1 MEGQMKGVLRQSI
14 VLMAL
19 ASVAVA
25 PARLHAQNA
34 ASSQVNS
41 PAVQLLLVRAAQQE
55 ASGHMNLAA
64 QNWQQVL
71 LADPNNLQALS
82 GLARWNRM
90 EGNDSD
96 AQKYIDRIRQIDPS
110 SPLIQQLQSVV
121 SNRAR
126 IGDLTRAAKLA
137 QSGHPEE
144 ALKIYQRVF
153 GNTPPDNWA
162 QAYYDTEA
170 AIPSKRDDAIN
181 GLRALVQRNPGN
193 PAYAIDLGRTLT
205 YNPSTRPEGV
215 HMLEKYQGN
224 PEAEA
229 ALRQAL
235 AYSVQN
241 PSYIQSVR
249 NYLKNHQDAQLA
261 AELAKTEASQA
272 RASSGLARTPGEQRA
287 YAALNANRLQ
297 EAQTRFEALYQQNPN
312 NPRVLAG
319 LGFLQMKANN
329 FGGAISYFSQAEQD
343 GLHAR
348 VIESSL
354 ATSRFWY
361 TMQQASNALTNNQLQ
376 AAEQGYAA
384 ALEMRH
390 NSPDALAGLAGVY
403 MKAQEPAQAI
413 PIYQRLLKVKGSQ
426 SLAWR
431 GLFLAEQQSGNSS
444 QALATNARMPA
455 SIRQSLES
463 DPEYLQALANA
474 YQATGQ
480 SGKAQQALASA
491 LQLPFPQNGRNMK
504 AGTRMQ
510 YASLLAQDHRYA
522 QAAGIYRDVLNE
534 DPNNVSAWQGLVAME
549 HQTNNDAQAI
559 AIVEQMPPP
568 VYDQALRS
576 PDFLSMLAAIYQQ
589 QNQLNIAQTFLQ
601 RASRIYADNGTPVP
615 VSLEMQVAAIDLQ
628 QSRPQQAYG
637 IYREILMRSPD
648 NLNAWKGLLS
658 ALHQT
663 GHDAD
668 ALAQLEQIPAQVRTT
683 LEKDTDF
690 LQTEASI
697 YAATGNQP
705 AALGIIQRIARHY
718 YSQRMLMPASME
730 VQQAWLLFNL
740 KDDRDLYRTLMHLGD
755 RADLTTEQRRTVQTI
770 WASWSVRRAS
780 NDIKAGNTRLAIEIL
795 TSARQAFPDN
805 PDVSKALA
813 GGYLQAGQ
821 PKQALAI
828 YESLNTN
835 NNSADDYASMV
846 GAALAA
852 QNTKLAEMWLR
863 EALQRYPN
871 APSVLSAAARFE
883 QARGDNQRA
892 ADYWRASLHAMPQ
905 VSPTTELAH
914 KLDQPDA
921 MRPGRPVQQTNL
933 VNLLNPDANLMA
945 QQQPYVPLPGYRKP
959 EVYSPGVQ
967 QANNEPYGPDPYY
980 QGTAPVVIGNQQIAQ
995 EAAPSYVHS
1004 QLPPATQV
1012 LAQSDRRVVHHHY
1025 YRRRIVKKTAPVQH
1039 TAHVVHHYRRRRRVR
1054 PKRYTGE
1061 TLGQYQPQSSVPAP
1075 QPWSYPP
1082 SNNPQPQQ
1090 SYPAQQ
1096 QGYPAQPQPG
1106 YGTPVPQ
1113 QNYGYPQSQQNYNQS
1128 LPSGAQ
1134 PSYQQNAN
1142 PSQYAPI
1149 RPQDNN
1155 SNAYPSGSPGG
1166 YGQGGDGSGNGN
1178 ASMSSGAVIGGSSDG
1193 SDSDGSGAQLHLSIS
1208 SGPVIQPQLQQPDAS
1223 LAQMPVHQ
1231 LTLDTSESIRDI
1243 QNAQRRQ
1250 EAMLRAQQELTE
1262 AAHPQNEGLISTQ
1275 YSSPQPQGYLPAPQQ
1290 QVRPAPPQTYYM
1302 QPVSPFASSN
1312 QGSYQVAQG
1321 QQTNQQV
1328 APPPYGY
1335 QPQYQYQQQQQQQQ
1349 PAPPPPSQNGASNQQ
1364 LEQEN
1369 LPPLTGPYVH
1379 APRSKRLDPRQA
1391 AEEQLASIE
1400 GGYSGWL
1407 GGTGYLSHRSG
1418 NLGYDALSAF
1428 EAPLEASTP
1437 IGYAARLTL
1446 VVDPVFLDSGQA
1458 TKVPVI
1464 GSTGQSE
1471 LLGSEITAPTTP
1483 PTQQNS
1489 AGAGGELQ
1497 VTTNTFGVA
1506 IGSTPY
1512 GFLVQNI
1519 IGQFQW
1525 KPANGPFTFSFNRS
1539 PVTDSQLSYSGL
1551 RDPASITNVYTGNIW
1566 GGVISNAFQVQFGR
1580 GGASSGSYIS
1590 AGGQYLTG
1598 THVETNTRF
1607 DGDAGAYWRVW
1618 SVPDTGNLT
1627 LGVNLFG
1634 MHYAHNLQYFTYGQG
1649 GYFSPQAYMLAN
1661 VPFTWQGEHGL
1672 NWHYQVAG
1680 AFGVQAFQQDSSP
1693 YYPLDPLL
1701 ETASSNLS
1709 YPAQTI
1715 VGSNYDLH
1723 AEASYHLNDHWYLGG
1738 FTSLNNTRDY
1748 NNQTIGFFVRFLFRP
1763 QNPTELGPTG
1773 LFPWSGL
1780 RPHMVP

>member
-1 MEGQMKGVLRQSI
+1 MEGQMKGVLRQPI

-19 ASVAVA
+19 AFVVLGA
-25 PARLHAQNA
+25 PARLCAQKSS
-34 ASSQVNS
+34 ASVAES
-41 PAVQLLLVRAAQQE
+41 PAVQLLLQRAAQQE
-55 ASGHMNLAA
+55 ASGHMDLAA

-90 EGNDSD
+90 EGNDSQ
-96 AQKYIDRIRQIDPS
+96 AQTYIDRIRQIDPN
-110 SPLIQQLQSVV
+110 SPLIQQVQSVV

-126 IGDLTRAAKLA
+126 IGDLSRASKLA

-144 ALKIYQRVF
+144 ALKIYQSIF

-170 AIPSKRDDAIN
+170 AIPSKRADAIN
-181 GLRALVQRNPGN
+181 GMRALVQRNPGN
-193 PAYAIDLGRTLT
+193 AAYAIDLGRTLT
-205 YNPSTRPEGV
+205 YNASTRAEGV

-224 PEAEA
+224 PEAQA

-241 PSYIQSVR
+241 PTYIQSVR
-249 NYLKNHQDAQLA
+249 NYLKTHQDAQLA
-261 AELAKTEASQA
+261 AELAKTEAAQA

-297 EAQTRFEALYQQNPN
+297 EAQTRFEALYQQTPN

-319 LGFLQMKANN
+319 LGFLEMKANN
-329 FGGAISYFSQAEQD
+329 FGGAISYFSQAEQN

-354 ATSRFWY
+354 ATSRFWF
-361 TMQQASNALTNNQLQ
+361 TMQQAANALGNNQLPQ
-376 AAEQGYAA
+376 AEQGYAA
-384 ALEMRH
+384 ALQMRH
-390 NSPDALAGLAGVY
+390 DSPDALAGLAGVY

-444 QALATNARMPA
+444 QALAVNARMPV

-474 YQATGQ
+474 YQSTGQ
-480 SGKAQQALASA
+480 TGKAQQALASA
-491 LQLPFPQNGRNMK
+491 LQLPYPQNGRNMK

-510 YASLLAQDHRYA
+510 YAGLLAQDHRYA
-522 QAAGIYRDVLNE
+522 QAAGIYRDVLND

-549 HQTNNDAQAI
+549 HQTGNDAQAI
-559 AIVEQMPPP
+559 AIVEQIPPP
-568 VYDQALRS
+568 VYDQALQS

-601 RASRIYADNGTPVP
+601 RATRIYADNGTPVP

-628 QSRPQQAYG
+628 QSRPDQAYG

-683 LEKDTDF
+683 LEQDTEF

-718 YSQRMLMPASME
+718 YSQRMLLPASVE

-795 TSARQAFPDN
+795 TAAQQAFPSN

-821 PKQALAI
+821 PKEALAI

-852 QNTKLAEMWLR
+852 QNMKLAEMWLR

-871 APSVLSAAARFE
+871 APPVLSAAARFE

-892 ADYWRASLHAMPQ
+892 ADYWRASLRAMPQ

-914 KLDQPDA
+914 RLDQPD
-921 MRPGRPVQQTNL
+921 MTQPGKPVRQTNL

-945 QQQPYVPLPGYRKP
+945 QQQPYVPLPGYRNP
-959 EVYSPGVQ
+959 EIYSSNVNPV
-967 QANNEPYGPDPYY
+967 NNQPYGPDPYY
-980 QGTAPVVIGNQQIAQ
+980 QGTAPVVLGNQQMAQ
-995 EAAPSYVHS
+995 ATVPEYGPSS
-1004 QLPPATQV
+1004 QLPPASQV
-1012 LAQSDRRVVHHHY
+1012 LAQSDQTAPRH
-1025 YRRRIVKKTAPVQH
+1025 YRRRTVKKSRTSAQ
-1039 TAHVVHHYRRRRRVR
+1039 HHYRRKRRAA

-1061 TLGQYQPQSSVPAP
+1061 TLGQYQPQSAVPSQQQWA
-1075 QPWSYPP
+1075 YPP
-1082 SNNPQPQQ
+1082 SPNSQAQPQGYPNQPQPVQNN

-1096 QGYPAQPQPG
+1096 QNFSYPQPQNGNP
-1106 YGTPVPQ
+1106 PQ
-1113 QNYGYPQSQQNYNQS
+1113 QNDNDQQPQNYGQPQTQYPQN
-1128 LPSGAQ
+1128 G
-1134 PSYQQNAN
+1134 N
-1142 PSQYAPI
+1142 PSQYTPI
-1149 RPQDNN
+1149 RPEDNN
-1155 SNAYPSGSPGG
+1155 SSAYPSGNPGG
-1166 YGQGGDGSGNGN
+1166 YGEGGDGSGSGN
-1178 ASMSSGAVIGGSSDG
+1178 AGLNSGAMIGGSSENSG
-1193 SDSDGSGAQLHLSIS
+1193 GNGGGAQLHLSIS
-1208 SGPVIQPQLQQPDAS
+1208 SGPVIRPEEQQPDAS
-1223 LAQMPVHQ
+1223 LAQMPTQQ
-1231 LTLDTSESIRDI
+1231 LTLDTSESLQEI
-1243 QNAQRRQ
+1243 QNAQKQ
-1250 EAMLRAQQELTE
+1250 HEAMLRAQQELTE
-1262 AAHPQNEGLISTQ
+1262 AAHPPDEGLISTQ
-1275 YSSPQPQGYLPAPQQ
+1275 YSRPQPQEYLPAPQQ
-1290 QVRPAPPQTYYM
+1290 QVQSAPQQSYSM
-1302 QPVSPFASSN
+1302 QPVSPLAASN

-1321 QQTNQQV
+1321 QQA
-1328 APPPYGY
+1328 APPPYS
-1335 QPQYQYQQQQQQQQ
+1335 YQQQNSYPQQQQQQ
-1349 PAPPPPSQNGASNQQ
+1349 PAPPPPSQEGASNQQ
-1364 LEQEN
+1364 LQQEN
-1369 LPPLTGPYVH
+1369 LPPLTGAYVH
-1379 APRSKRLDPRQA
+1379 APRTKDLNPREA

-1437 IGYAARLTL
+1437 VGYAARLTL

-1471 LLGSEITAPTTP
+1471 LLGSELTAPDTP
-1483 PTQQNS
+1483 PTQQNA
-1489 AGAGGELQ
+1489 AGVGGELQ
-1497 VTTNTFGVA
+1497 LTTNTFGVA

-1539 PVTDSQLSYSGL
+1539 AVTDSQLSYSGL
-1551 RDPASITNVYTGNIW
+1551 RDPASITNVYEGNIW

-1580 GGASSGSYIS
+1580 GGAASGSYIS
-1590 AGGQYLTG
+1590 GGGQYLTG
-1598 THVETNTRF
+1598 THVQSNTRI

-1618 SVPDTGNLT
+1618 SLPDTGNLT

-1661 VPFTWQGEHGL
+1661 VPFTWQGRYGL

-1680 AFGVQAFQQDSSP
+1680 AFGVQAFQQDSAP

-1709 YPAQTI
+1709 YPGQTI

-1723 AEASYHLNDHWYLGG
+1723 AEAAYHLTDHWYIGG

-1748 NNQTIGFFVRFLFRP
+1748 NNQTIGFFVRFLFRG

>member
-1 MEGQMKGVLRQSI
+1 MEGQMNRFLRQPI
-14 VLMAL
+14 VLCVL
-19 ASVAVA
+19 AFVLLA

-34 ASSQVNS
+34 GTSAAAS
-41 PAVQLLLVRAAQQE
+41 PAVQLLLQRAAQQE

-90 EGNDSD
+90 EGNDSK
-96 AQKYIDRIRQIDPS
+96 AQSYLDRIRQIDPN
-110 SPLIQQLQSVV
+110 SPLIQQVQSVV

-126 IGDLTRAAKLA
+126 VGDLNRAAKLA
-137 QSGHPEE
+137 QSGHPEQ
-144 ALKIYQRVF
+144 ALKIYQSIF

-170 AIPSKRDDAIN
+170 AIPSKRPDAIN

-205 YNPSTRPEGV
+205 YNPGTRPEGV
-215 HMLEKYQGN
+215 HILEKYQGN
-224 PEAEA
+224 PEAQA

-249 NYLKNHQDAQLA
+249 NYLKTHQDAQLA
-261 AELAKTEASQA
+261 AELAKTEALQA

-297 EAQTRFEALYQQNPN
+297 EAQTRFEALYQQTPN

-348 VIESSL
+348 VIENSL

-361 TMQQASNALTNNQLQ
+361 TMQQAANALGNNQLQ
-376 AAEQGYAA
+376 AAERGYAD
-384 ALEMRH
+384 ALQMRH

-403 MKAQEPAQAI
+403 MKAQEPAQAV
-413 PIYQRLLKVKGSQ
+413 PIYQRLLRVKGSQ

-431 GLFLAEQQSGNSS
+431 GLFLAEQQSGNAS

-455 SIRQSLES
+455 VIRHSLES
-463 DPEYLQALANA
+463 DPAYLQALANA

-491 LQLPFPQNGRNMK
+491 LQLPFPQNGRNMQT
-504 AGTRMQ
+504 GTRMQ
-510 YASLLAQDHRYA
+510 YAGLLAQDHRYA
-522 QAAGIYRDVLNE
+522 QAAGIYRDVLND

-549 HQTNNDAQAI
+549 HQTGNDPQAI
-559 AIVEQMPPP
+559 AIVEQIPPP
-568 VYDQALRS
+568 VYDQALKS

-601 RASRIYADNGTPVP
+601 RASRIYAENGTPVP
-615 VSLEMQVAAIDLQ
+615 VSLEMQAAAIDLQ
-628 QSRPQQAYG
+628 QSRPEQAYG

-648 NLNAWKGLLS
+648 NLDAWKGLLS

-668 ALAQLEQIPAQVRTT
+668 ALAQLEQIPARVRTT
-683 LEKDTDF
+683 LEKDTEF

-718 YSQRMLMPASME
+718 YSQRMLMPASVE

-740 KDDRDLYRTLMHLGD
+740 KDNRDLYRTLMHLGD

-770 WASWSVRRAS
+770 WATWSVQRAS

-795 TSARQAFPDN
+795 TAARQAFPGN
-805 PDVSKALA
+805 PSVSKALA

-821 PKQALAI
+821 PKEALAI
-828 YESLNTN
+828 YQSLGTN
-835 NNSADDYASMV
+835 NDSADDYSSMV

-852 QNTKLAEMWLR
+852 QNMKLAETWLR

-871 APSVLSAAARFE
+871 APAVLSAAARFE

-892 ADYWRASLHAMPQ
+892 ADYWRASLRAMPQ
-905 VSPTTELAH
+905 VSPATRLAH

-921 MRPGRPVQQTNL
+921 VRPGKPVQQTNL

-945 QQQPYVPLPGYRKP
+945 RQQPYVPLPSYRNP
-959 EVYSPGVQ
+959 EVYAPGVSA
-967 QANNEPYGPDPYY
+967 ANNQPYGPDPYY

-995 EAAPSYVHS
+995 EAAPSYARPAS
-1004 QLPPATQV
+1004 QLPPASQV
-1012 LAQSDRRVVHHHY
+1012 LAQSDHAVVHHHY
-1025 YRRRIVKKTAPVQH
+1025 RHHRRRVIRKAPVKSRSR
-1039 TAHVVHHYRRRRRVR
+1039 VVHHYRRKRRVT

-1061 TLGQYQPQSSVPAP
+1061 TLGQYQPQSAMPSP
-1075 QPWSYPP
+1075 QQWAYPP
-1082 SNNPQPQQ
+1082 SSNPQPQQ
-1090 SYPAQQ
+1090 NYPQQ
-1096 QGYPAQPQPG
+1096 QGYPAQPQS
-1106 YGTPVPQ
+1106 
-1113 QNYGYPQSQQNYNQS
+1113 NYGAPPPQQNYNQP
-1128 LPSGAQ
+1128 LPNNAPQ
-1134 PSYQQNAN
+1134 SYQQNAN

-1149 RPQDNN
+1149 RPRDNN
-1155 SNAYPSGSPGG
+1155 SNAYPSGNPAG
-1166 YGQGGDGSGNGN
+1166 YGQGGDGSGSGN
-1178 ASMSSGAVIGGSSDG
+1178 ASLNSGAIIGGSSDPSSG
-1193 SDSDGSGAQLHLSIS
+1193 DGSGAQLHLSIS
-1208 SGPVIQPQLQQPDAS
+1208 SGPVIHPQMQQPDINLS
-1223 LAQMPVHQ
+1223 QMPVHQ
-1231 LTLDTSESIRDI
+1231 LTLDTSESIQDI
-1243 QNAQRRQ
+1243 QNAQKRQ

-1262 AAHPQNEGLISTQ
+1262 AAHPQNQGLISTQ
-1275 YSSPQPQGYLPAPQQ
+1275 YSNPQPQEYLSSPQEQ
-1290 QVRPAPPQTYYM
+1290 PRPAPPQTYYM
-1302 QPVSPFASSN
+1302 QPVSPFAASN
-1312 QGSYQVAQG
+1312 QGSYQVAQS
-1321 QQTNQQV
+1321 QQGSQAS

-1335 QPQYQYQQQQQQQQ
+1335 QQPYQYQTQPQQQ

-1364 LEQEN
+1364 LQQEN

-1437 IGYAARLTL
+1437 IGYAGRLTL
-1446 VVDPVFLDSGQA
+1446 IVDPVFLDSGQA

-1464 GSTGQSE
+1464 GSSGQSE
-1471 LLGSEITAPTTP
+1471 LLGSEITAPDTP

-1489 AGAGGELQ
+1489 AGVGGQLQ
-1497 VTTNTFGVA
+1497 ITTNTFGVA

-1519 IGQFQW
+1519 IGRFQW

-1566 GGVISNAFQVQFGR
+1566 GGVVSNAFQVQFGR
-1580 GGASSGSYIS
+1580 GGAASGSYIS

-1598 THVETNTRF
+1598 THVQTNTRI

-1618 SVPDTGNLT
+1618 SVPDTGDLT

-1661 VPFTWQGEHGL
+1661 IPFTWQGRYGL

-1701 ETASSNLS
+1701 ETVSSNLS

-1715 VGSNYDLH
+1715 VGSNYDLR
-1723 AEASYHLNDHWYLGG
+1723 AEAAYHLSDHWYLGG

-1773 LFPWSGL
+1773 LFPWHGL